1 MQMKPKLYLETSV
14 VSYLTARLSSD
25 LIVAAHQKITS
36 DWWENR
42 RVEFDLYT
50 SQLVIREARRG
61 DLQAADKRL
70 KALQGIAILPLN
82 NKVFELADTIVS
94 QQALPKESHADAAHI
109 SAAILFE
116 MDYLLSWNCRHIAN
130 AEIQKKI
137 AQIIHHEGYNMLI
150 LCTPEV
156 LMGE

>member
-1 MQMKPKLYLETSV
+1 V
-14 VSYLTARLSSD
+14 ISYLTARLSSD
-25 LIVAAHQKITS
+25 LIMVAHQKLTC
-36 DWWENR
+36 DWWENHR
-42 RVEFDLYT
+42 AAFELYT

-61 DLQAADKRL
+61 DPQTAKKRL
-70 KALQGIAILPLN
+70 TALQGISVVPLN
-82 NKVFELADTIVS
+82 KEVFDLADIIVN
-94 QQALPKESHADAAHI
+94 QQALPKESHADALHI
-109 SAAILFE
+109 SAAILYE

-137 AQIIHHEGYNMLI
+137 AQIIHHEGYNMPI